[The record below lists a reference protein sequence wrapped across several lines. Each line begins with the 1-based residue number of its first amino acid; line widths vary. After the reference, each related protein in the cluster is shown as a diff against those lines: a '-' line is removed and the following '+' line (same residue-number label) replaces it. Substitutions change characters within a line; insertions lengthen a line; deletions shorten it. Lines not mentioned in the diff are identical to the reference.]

1 MRRLPQPQPPAASA
15 SPAPP
20 SAHPSPRCP
29 AALLPAPASRRQ
41 PQSGPQSAI
50 QQARREKGILRPRRR
65 RRRFPCARKGGG
77 RRGPAR
83 RYRTSPRS
91 TAARLPAVAS
101 GQAERKGCRARVG
114 AGCGRPGRAHT
125 AGPGEGREGRK
136 GRQGKAASGG
146 GGPPHSDSLRRCP
159 VLARARPRA
168 ARRAAL
174 PPPPPASLPLAHL
187 PPGRAPGGVRR
198 AAQGCQR
205 CRRSPPCLARPLSF
219 SAAAAWMAAPLVLF
233 APLHRRHRC
242 LLLASATFGS
252 PSPYASSGSSTEAS
266 SPSCQIVSQ
275 PHRVVQNTG
284 PSPALRRRALPLSLH
299 AVAQAHC
306 GA

>member
-50 QQARREKGILRPRRR
+50 QQARRGKGILRPRRR

-83 RYRTSPRS
+83 RYRTSPRP

-136 GRQGKAASGG
+136 GRQGKAGSGG

-174 PPPPPASLPLAHL
+174 PPL
-187 PPGRAPGGVRR
+187 PPLPSLSLT
-198 AAQGCQR
+198 
-205 CRRSPPCLARPLSF
+205 CRRDGRPEVSGGRPRDA
-219 SAAAAWMAAPLVLF
+219 SAAAAALPASPGRS
-233 APLHRRHRC
+233 ASPRRQR
-242 LLLASATFGS
+242 GW
-252 PSPYASSGSSTEAS
+252 P
-266 SPSCQIVSQ
+266 
-275 PHRVVQNTG
+275 
-284 PSPALRRRALPLSLH
+284 LPLSCLH
-299 AVAQAHC
+299 PSTVATAASCSPLPHLDPPLPTQAQAPVQRPPHLP
-306 GA
+306 AK